1 MIKIIP
7 TKLKQ
12 GIISSLILGALLSLL
27 IFLMIQTLLAQVIL
41 DLILPYTEDAEG
53 MFNIFLIFMLIE
65 SIGIIVSIVVPF
77 FMGKMIPPR
86 MIYISAILGLI
97 CMLLFWFVI
106 SFLTTFFW
114 YPEIYVG
121 LVGYDIIAYSPI
133 IIVYYGIYVV
143 GNITVIW
150 WFTIITYY
158 IFYTLFLYLFARKQ
172 SIRKIEV
179 EYKW

>member
-1 MIKIIP
+1 VIKIIP

-27 IFLMIQTLLAQVIL
+27 IFSMILTLFAQILL
-41 DLILPYTEDAEG
+41 DLILPFTVDASG
-53 MFNIFLIFMLIE
+53 MFNIFIIFLLIE
-65 SIGIIVSIVVPF
+65 SVGIVISIIVPF
-77 FMGKMIPPR
+77 FMGKMIPAR
-86 MIYISAILGLI
+86 MIYLSAILGLI
-97 CMLLFWFVI
+97 SMLLFWYVI
-106 SFLTTFFW
+106 SFLTTFFM

-121 LVGYDIIAYSPI
+121 LVGYEVIGYSPI

-143 GNITVIW
+143 GSITVIW

-158 IFYTLFLYLFARKQ
+158 IFYALFLYLFARKQ
-172 SIRKIEV
+172 SIRSIKV